1 MSRWWIGSSV
11 RAFVI
16 LAVVGVLVLSVASV
30 GRAAQDEE
38 REDEYPDEAGPALA
52 FYEGRDARWLDGPV
66 EYIVLDDERD
76 LWETLET
83 PEQRQAFKTWFWARR
98 NQNPRE
104 ADNKV
109 QLDFY
114 ERVAYANKRF
124 RGFPKGWKS
133 DRGRVL
139 VIVGRPDG
147 MKRATSQQLFGVSM
161 PAEFTVW
168 TYYTVG
174 GTISRAFTTNTGEYL
189 VFFIEERIGN
199 PEIFDY
205 RWGAGTWPLE
215 LRRVFEYVAEALV
228 FDPQLE
234 FDPVA
239 TDGAFV
245 RSVSESVMPFEVL
258 AEQWGNVGAGG
269 TALFPVQVA
278 LRDLLFESD
287 AGTYVSQLEV
297 GALLDPERSGDN
309 IQIGQRWT
317 VSLPQQLLAELGTGT
332 LLSVLALDA
341 PAGAYSARVGLTQP
355 VAASRGEWRGDI
367 EVESGGDPVATAAV
381 GRMSVP
387 IDAAGTQQLAL
398 VAPRDGR
405 FPPGSTA
412 YLLVWVRGAVPAL
425 GDVSVRMVSSDG
437 TSVGLELESS
447 RWLGGSVGPLVI
459 ETRLPDAEMGDY
471 ELHVS
476 LGPSIEVAPVAVR
489 ITG

>member
-1 MSRWWIGSSV
+1 MVRSV
-11 RAFVI
+11 VVLTVVVV
-16 LAVVGVLVLSVASV
+16 LALSVAGV

-38 REDEYPDEAGPALA
+38 QKEDEYPEETGAALA
-52 FYEGRDARWLDGPV
+52 YYEGLDERWINGPV
-66 EYIVLDDERD
+66 EYIVLDYERD
-76 LWETLET
+76 LWEELDT
-83 PEQRQAFKTWFWARR
+83 PEQRDAFKAWFWMRR

-104 ADNKV
+104 ADNKI
-109 QLDFY
+109 QTAFY
-114 ERVAYANKRF
+114 ERVAHSNKRF

-133 DRGRVL
+133 DRGRVY

-147 MKRATSQQLFGVSM
+147 MKRQTAQQLFRTNYN
-161 PAEFTVW
+161 AEFTVW

-174 GTISRAFTTNTGEYL
+174 STISRAFTTNTGEYL

-205 RWGAGTWPLE
+205 QFGAGSWPLE
-215 LRRVFEYVAEALV
+215 LRRVFDYVSEALV
-228 FDPQLE
+228 FDPALE

-239 TDGAFV
+239 SDGDFV

-258 AEQWGNVGAGG
+258 AEGWGDVGAGG
-269 TALFPVQVA
+269 TAVFPVQVA
-278 LRDLLFESD
+278 LRDLLFQPD
-287 AGTYVSQLEV
+287 GGNYVSQMEV
-297 GALLDPERSGDN
+297 GALLDPERGGDEF
-309 IQIGQRWT
+309 QVGQRWT

-332 LLSVLALDA
+332 LLSVLAVDA
-341 PAGAYSARVGLTQP
+341 PAGAYSARVGMSQP

-367 EVESGGDPVATAAV
+367 EVTSGGDPVATAAI

-412 YLLVWVRGAVPAL
+412 YLLVWVRGAVPSL
-425 GDVSVRMVSSDG
+425 GDVAVRLVSADG
-437 TSVGLELESS
+437 TSEGLDLESS

-476 LGPSIEVAPVAVR
+476 LGPSIEVAPVAVS
-489 ITG
+489 ITR